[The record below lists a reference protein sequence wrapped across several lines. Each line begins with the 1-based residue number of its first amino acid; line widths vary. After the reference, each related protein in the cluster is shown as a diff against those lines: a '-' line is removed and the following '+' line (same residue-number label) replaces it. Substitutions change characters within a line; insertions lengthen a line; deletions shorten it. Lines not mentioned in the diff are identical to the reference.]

1 MPFRLA
7 LQGIMPPSVTCLS
20 MSAKGQKAA
29 FPWRAEK
36 YRSRTLKIDR
46 PKSTGIVKAGL
57 RLRRR

>member
-36 YRSRTLKIDR
+36 
-46 PKSTGIVKAGL
+46 
-57 RLRRR
+57 